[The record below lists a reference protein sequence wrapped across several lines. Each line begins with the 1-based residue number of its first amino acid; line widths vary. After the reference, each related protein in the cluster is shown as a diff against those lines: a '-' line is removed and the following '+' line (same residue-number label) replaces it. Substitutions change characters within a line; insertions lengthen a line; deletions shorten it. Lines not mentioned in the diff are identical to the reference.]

1 MSESQDPAAQAAN
14 PPAAEANGQLI
25 VALTTVLIL
34 GGLGGLLMV
43 GGLKT
48 EGAAILGSI
57 VGALANSLNSP
68 TGIGNVIRGAV
79 VAKKD
84 PS

>member
-1 MSESQDPAAQAAN
+1 MTDAPPTASP

-34 GGLGGLLMV
+34 GALGGGLIAL
-43 GGLKT
+43 GLKT

-68 TGIGNVIRGAV
+68 TGVGNVIRTAVATKPPGA
-79 VAKKD
+79 
-84 PS
+84 

>member
-1 MSESQDPAAQAAN
+1 MSDPTVTPPA

-25 VALTTVLIL
+25 VSLATVVIL
-34 GGLGGLLMV
+34 GALGGGLMV

-79 VAKKD
+79 TPKKD
-84 PS
+84 TP